1 MDRRKVLAGMGG
13 MAAGMVGPAWAQ
25 FPGAIK
31 PQNDPY
37 AQVDPY
43 ADPRNGFPSGN
54 APTERRA
61 APPADNPAFASSAR
75 ATRHFTPDEDRQEL
89 GRAMKS
95 FAPCQADDGGPVP
108 NAQIQEAMNA
118 FIRPIAAV
126 VDRKQFPWR
135 ASVAR
140 SAAINAWTV
149 GGGQMS
155 FNAGLIAMCDHP
167 GELAAV
173 VAHEA
178 GHVDLGHIIKGD
190 TLMQTLMAAA
200 EQNPAL
206 LKDVRGAVGGGI
218 IPDGDGPIPV
228 FAVLKAG
235 FSRTDEFEAD
245 EHSLYVLSRAGIQ
258 PKWAIS
264 MMMKL
269 DEYGYR
275 NGHHLLNGVMI
286 DHPPAS
292 ERIAELRAKIVNVPL
307 PQGDLVPPGWSVLK
321 AAFPTPAEFRKG

>member
-1 MDRRKVLAGMGG
+1 MDRRKVLAAMGG
-13 MAAGMVGPAWAQ
+13 VAAGLATPAWAQ
-25 FPGAIK
+25 FSGAIK
-31 PQNDPY
+31 PQSDPY

-43 ADPRNGFPSGN
+43 DDPRNGFSNGKKQGDDRGGISPRQQPFGN
-54 APTERRA
+54 APRA
-61 APPADNPAFASSAR
+61 SRQFSPQ
-75 ATRHFTPDEDRQEL
+75 EDQEEL
-89 GRAMKS
+89 GMAMSS
-95 FAPCQADDGGPVP
+95 FAPCQDDSGGPVP
-108 NAQIQEAMNA
+108 NARIQEAMNA

-140 SAAINAWTV
+140 STSINAWTV
-149 GGGQMS
+149 GAGQMS

-190 TLMQTLMAAA
+190 ALIQTLMVAA
-200 EQNPAL
+200 EKNPAL

-218 IPDGDGPIPV
+218 IPDGEGPIPV

-235 FSRTDEFEAD
+235 FSRTDEYEAD

-286 DHPPAS
+286 DHPQAS
-292 ERIAELRAKIVNVPL
+292 DRIAEMRAKIVNVSL
-307 PQGDLVPPGWSVLK
+307 PQGDLVPPGWQVLK
-321 AAFPTPAEFRKG
+321 AAFPTPPEFRKG